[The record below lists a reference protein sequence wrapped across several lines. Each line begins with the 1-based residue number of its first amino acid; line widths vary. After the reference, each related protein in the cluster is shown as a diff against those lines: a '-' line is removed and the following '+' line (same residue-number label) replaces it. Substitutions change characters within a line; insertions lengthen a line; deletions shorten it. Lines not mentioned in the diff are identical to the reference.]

1 LTAKIRTFLQLQCFK
16 RKKHL
21 KKLLIVL
28 SAAGLLF
35 ILLMSFMRSSI
46 ETPDYEVLRVLTR
59 KAEIRRY
66 PALILAQ
73 TQMEANTYN
82 ENSSMGFRRV
92 AGYIFGGNEKGQKI
106 AMTTPVIMEMG
117 QQTEMAF
124 VMPKQYDMDALPN
137 PSNPQVKIA
146 KQQERTLA
154 VLRFGGYSDD
164 AKISEKA
171 QELKALLQ
179 KEGIAFKDQLIYM
192 GYNAPWD
199 FIGRRNEVAFEVQ

>member
-1 LTAKIRTFLQLQCFK
+1 M
-16 RKKHL
+16 

-73 TQMEANTYN
+73 TEMEAKTYN

-117 QQTEMAF
+117 TQTEMAF

-171 QELKALLQ
+171 QELRELLQ

>member
-1 LTAKIRTFLQLQCFK
+1 
-16 RKKHL
+16 
-21 KKLLIVL
+21 
-28 SAAGLLF
+28 
-35 ILLMSFMRSSI
+35 MRSSI
-46 ETPDYEVLRVLTR
+46 ESPDYEVLRVLSR

-66 PALILAQ
+66 PELILAQ
-73 TQMEANTYN
+73 TEMEAQTYN

-124 VMPKQYDMDALPN
+124 VMPKQYTMDALPH
-137 PSNPQVKIA
+137 PSNPQVKIS
-146 KQQERTLA
+146 KQEERTLA

-164 AKISEKA
+164 AKITEKA

-179 KEGIAFKDQLIYM
+179 KEGIAFKEQLIYM

-199 FIGRRNEVAFEVQ
+199 FIGRRNEVAFVISEYC

>member
-1 LTAKIRTFLQLQCFK
+1 
-16 RKKHL
+16 
-21 KKLLIVL
+21 
-28 SAAGLLF
+28 
-35 ILLMSFMRSSI
+35 MRSSI

-73 TQMEANTYN
+73 TEMEAKTYN

-117 QQTEMAF
+117 TQTEMAF
-124 VMPKQYDMDALPN
+124 VMPKQYDMAALPN

-171 QELKALLQ
+171 QELRELLQ

>member
-1 LTAKIRTFLQLQCFK
+1 M
-16 RKKHL
+16 

-73 TQMEANTYN
+73 TEMEAKTYN

-106 AMTTPVIMEMG
+106 AMTSPVFMEMG
-117 QQTEMAF
+117 EQTEMAF

-171 QELKALLQ
+171 QELRELLQ

>member
-1 LTAKIRTFLQLQCFK
+1 
-16 RKKHL
+16 
-21 KKLLIVL
+21 
-28 SAAGLLF
+28 
-35 ILLMSFMRSSI
+35 MRSSI

-73 TQMEANTYN
+73 TEMEAKTYN

-92 AGYIFGGNEKGQKI
+92 ASYIFGGNEKGQKI

-117 QQTEMAF
+117 TQTEMAF
-124 VMPKQYDMDALPN
+124 VMPKQYDMDALPP
-137 PSNPQVKIA
+137 PSNPQVKSA

-171 QELKALLQ
+171 QELRALLQ